1 MPLITFQP
9 SGKTIEVSSG
19 ADLLEAARRAG
30 VDVDAPCGG
39 KGTCGKCSVSII
51 SGFAKS
57 LHNKNLAENAGLVLA
72 CATKT
77 GDAPIVVEVPKQGDY
92 SGGKFAEEG
101 MGDFNTSVDVSPLTP
116 HDAPT
121 QKICVTVKA
130 ASVEDWAPD
139 VECLKAALKGHVGDN
154 EIIMP
159 LSTLRKLPQAIRAEG
174 GIVTV
179 CISKEEVKCRI
190 IDVGSGDHSARHF
203 GVAVDLG
210 TTTVALHL
218 VDLAQA
224 TIIATIT
231 DYNSQISCGL
241 DVISRINY
249 ARRHSGKEELRKRA
263 IETINGLL
271 QKVMQNHSVRSNE
284 IVGAVISG
292 NTTMAHL
299 LLGIDPENIRLEPY
313 TPALLGAATFRAMD
327 LGIAVNPEASVYLS
341 PAVGSYV
348 GGDIT
353 AGILC
358 TDLAKGGGEVS
369 LFLDIGTNGEL
380 VVGNGEFL
388 MGCACSA
395 GPAFEGGGIEFG
407 MRAAQGA
414 IERVTIDAKTG
425 RASYETVGNV
435 KPKGICG
442 SGMISL
448 IAELYT
454 KGIIDPAGKIN
465 ADKAPDCTI
474 VSGRKVSYCVVPEA
488 ESEQGFALTVSEADI
503 NNIIRAKA
511 AIYSA
516 CSMMLSHCDMDF
528 SDLSRIYIAG
538 GFGRFLDVDKAVM
551 IGLLPDV
558 SRDKFVY
565 IGNSSL
571 RGSFRTLL
579 SLPQRALQQELARK
593 MTYIDL
599 SADPAYMEHYTAAL
613 FLPHTDARKFPTVK
627 LSG

>member
-9 SGKTIEVSSG
+9 SGKSIEVPSG

-30 VDVDAPCGG
+30 VDIDAPCGG
-39 KGTCGKCSVSII
+39 KGTCGKCGVSII

-57 LHNKNLAENAGLVLA
+57 LHDKNLSENAGLVLA
-72 CATKT
+72 CATKIGNT
-77 GDAPIVVEVPKQGDY
+77 PLVVEVPKQGEY

-101 MGDFNTSVDVSPLTP
+101 VDDFNAFADISPLSP
-116 HDAPT
+116 QDAPT
-121 QKICVTVKA
+121 QKMCVTVKA

-139 VECLKAALKGHVGDN
+139 VECLKAALKGHVGDY
-154 EIIMP
+154 EIIVP
-159 LSTLRKLPQAIRAEG
+159 LSALRKLPHAIRAHG

-179 CISKEEVKCRI
+179 CISKEDKKNRV
-190 IDVGSGDHSARHF
+190 IDVEPGDHSARDF

-210 TTTVALHL
+210 TTTIALHL
-218 VDLAQA
+218 VDLSRPA
-224 TIIATIT
+224 IIATIT

-249 ARRHSGKEELRKRA
+249 ARRHGGKEELRTRA
-263 IETINGLL
+263 LETINGLL

-284 IVGAVISG
+284 IVSAAISG

-299 LLGIDPENIRLEPY
+299 LLGLDPENIRLEPY
-313 TPALLGAATFRAMD
+313 TPALLDAATFRAAD
-327 LGIAVNPEASVYLS
+327 LGIAINPEASVYLS

-358 TDLAKGGGEVS
+358 TDLAKDGGEVS

-380 VVGNGEFL
+380 VAGNGEFL

-407 MRAAQGA
+407 MRAAKGA

-425 RASYETVGNV
+425 RASYETVGKT

-465 ADKAPDCTI
+465 ADKAPDFTV
-474 VSGRKVSYCVVPEA
+474 VSGRKVSFRVVQES

-571 RGSFRTLL
+571 RGSFRTLVSL
-579 SLPQRALQQELARK
+579 SQRAVQRELARK

-613 FLPHTDARKFPTVK
+613 FLPHTDGRRFPTVT
-627 LSG
+627 LL